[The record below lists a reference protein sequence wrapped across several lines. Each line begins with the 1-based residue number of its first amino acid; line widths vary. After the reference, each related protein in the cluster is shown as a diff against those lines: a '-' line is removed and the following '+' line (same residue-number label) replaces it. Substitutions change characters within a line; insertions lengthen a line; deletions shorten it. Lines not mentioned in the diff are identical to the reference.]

1 MPYKDPDQ
9 RRAYDRRYKRERRRR
24 ASLYDSRPTEVRAY
38 ICQCYPNLRLPG
50 GASFHEGL
58 LVNQRPGHSGGGGA
72 KPRVRPG
79 DISAG
84 PDPVTSVLL
93 GSGHCGPQKV

>member
-58 LVNQRPGHSGGGGA
+58 LVT
-72 KPRVRPG
+72 K
-79 DISAG
+79 
-84 PDPVTSVLL
+84 DPAAQEAVERSPEFGQVIFRLAL
-93 GSGHCGPQKV
+93 IL